1 MQKRKLSSFTY
12 ILASFFGAAMI
23 ALAFAYYNYTFSK
36 YKFFDFNQEVF
47 YEKRDIFK
55 PKEEFYTV
63 IVYSSNMQN
72 FKEIAKKI
80 KTTNPIIAID
90 LYQKRFN
97 KEDSII
103 PLTAGMNTLLKF
115 VQKFNIYSVPSF
127 FDIKRVKGSRYKQDS
142 SIKVLE

>member
-36 YKFFDFNQEVF
+36 YKFFDFKEDIF
-47 YEKRDIFK
+47 YEKRDIFT
-55 PKEEFYTV
+55 PKENLYT
-63 IVYSSNMQN
+63 IIIYSSNMQN
-72 FKEIAKKI
+72 FKDIAKKI

-127 FDIKRVKGSRYKQDS
+127 FDIKRVKDSRYKQDS